1 LQVFSLL
8 RLAVENQLIPYVLM
22 GKPRNVEDSGTLKLP
37 YGRVFVIAGRNLKI
51 LQLLQ
56 MKPKQSEKSM
66 NLLNFKK
73 AGRITDV

>member
-37 YGRVFVIAGRNLKI
+37 YGRVFVIAR
-51 LQLLQ
+51 
-56 MKPKQSEKSM
+56 PK
-66 NLLNFKK
+66 FKDSSTFTNE
-73 AGRITDV
+73 AEAI